1 MVLWALVAN
10 RWYHGPKPRD
20 AQFMA
25 SSQQG
30 EPFRAWLG
38 SSGLSQLF
46 HVRPG
51 ANGDG
56 PWYVVGMMPKG
67 HLGAPDSVPCG
78 EGADL
83 PL

>member
-30 EPFRAWLG
+30 EPFGAWLG

-56 PWYVVGMMPKG
+56 PWYVVGMTPEG
-67 HLGAPDSVPCG
+67 HLGASDSAPCG